1 MSIEKYTRPR
11 LSHTCGFKTEP
22 TRKIIINQI
31 SIQARDQTA
40 AHLWQP
46 GDKSKDEH
54 PTIML
59 PVGRQVGRVAQAV
72 RSDGEDDDAQ
82 ELGEKD
88 RMELVKKI
96 YRF

>member
-1 MSIEKYTRPR
+1 
-11 LSHTCGFKTEP
+11 
-22 TRKIIINQI
+22 
-31 SIQARDQTA
+31 
-40 AHLWQP
+40 
-46 GDKSKDEH
+46 
-54 PTIML
+54 ML

-88 RMELVKKI
+88 RMELVRKI

>member
-11 LSHTCGFKTEP
+11 LSHTCEFKTEP
-22 TRKIIINQI
+22 TRKIIINQF
-31 SIQARDQTA
+31 SIQAR
-40 AHLWQP
+40 HLWQP

-82 ELGEKD
+82 ELGEED
-88 RMELVKKI
+88 LMELVRKI

>member
-11 LSHTCGFKTEP
+11 LSHTCEFKTEP

-31 SIQARDQTA
+31 SIQARDQP

-88 RMELVKKI
+88 HMELVRKI

>member
-1 MSIEKYTRPR
+1 MKNTQDPGYHTPVSSKLNQPERLLSIKFPSKQETK
-11 LSHTCGFKTEP
+11 
-22 TRKIIINQI
+22 
-31 SIQARDQTA
+31 
-40 AHLWQP
+40 HLWQP

-88 RMELVKKI
+88 HMELVRKI